1 LSGRSRR
8 YNFSV
13 IKAMSAA
20 ALLSAAA
27 LASSFPAA
35 PPNDV
40 EHTARRQQEFAR
52 FDPKYEERKSARVE
66 RLRALAAE
74 VNKREA
80 ARQST
85 ACSHQIL
92 WELKLL
98 IATTAGFGAIDARIR
113 DLEASLAHPE
123 REGIAGKQNAEDGS
137 WGKCFESWPLKLM
150 ASYDHRKDRPSG
162 PFRFLDRVNSPEKL
176 TEYLA
181 SIATSDIART
191 GIDHTYDLNESLS
204 DLMRLVLRDQPE
216 GYAWHPRLKETL
228 MDLLLNR
235 FRNPETGWWGERYV
249 RDGAV
254 KFVDD
259 LSMTFHTVS
268 YLEGKVSDMAKVIDT
283 ALALKDVNTPA
294 GWLYDGAYWNHNNMD
309 VAVLFRYGWREA
321 DATQRQA
328 MKAEME
334 KMLHWCL
341 AESLQPDGSFRPI
354 LPDASLEEAN
364 YFGATFLARI
374 GYFDASRRFWTD
386 AAFPDADAV
395 RRRIIDNVNRHIKT
409 GGAGGS
415 YYQSIL
421 EELQ

>member
-1 LSGRSRR
+1 
-8 YNFSV
+8 V
-13 IKAMSAA
+13 IKSVSAA
-20 ALLSAAA
+20 ALLAAA
-27 LASSFPAA
+27 AAASSFPAA
-35 PPNDV
+35 PANDV
-40 EHTARRQQEFAR
+40 EHNARRQQEFAR
-52 FDPKYEERKSARVE
+52 FDPRYEERKSARVE
-66 RLRALAAE
+66 RLRTLAAE

-80 ARQST
+80 AQEST

-98 IATTAGFGAIDARIR
+98 IATTADFRAIDARTR
-113 DLEASLAHPE
+113 DLESSLAHPE
-123 REGIAGKQNAEDGS
+123 REGIAGTQNVEDGS

-150 ASYDHRKDRPSG
+150 ASYDHRGDSG
-162 PFRFLDRVNSPEKL
+162 SVPFRFLDRVNSPEKL
-176 TEYLA
+176 TEYLT
-181 SIATSDIART
+181 SIATSDIAKT

-204 DLMRLVLRDQPE
+204 DLMRLILRDQPE
-216 GYAWHPRLKETL
+216 GHPWHPRLKETL

-268 YLEGKVSDMAKVIDT
+268 YLDGKVPDMPKVIDT
-283 ALALKDVNTPA
+283 ALALKEVNTPA

-321 DATQRQA
+321 DARQRQA
-328 MKAEME
+328 MKAELE
-334 KMLHWCL
+334 KMLNWCL

-354 LPDASLEEAN
+354 LADASLEEAN
-364 YFGATFLARI
+364 YFGATFLARA
-374 GYFDASRRFWTD
+374 GYFDASRRFWTG
-386 AAFPDADAV
+386 AAFSDADAV
-395 RRRIIDNVNRHIKT
+395 RRRIIGNVNKHIKT
-409 GGAGGS
+409 GGAGGR
-415 YYQSIL
+415 YYKSVL